1 MENIYNP
8 YSNKTEIKLTKITA
22 KNLRLRAYIGFKEWE
37 TKKLQD
43 LIISYSFLYNGAK
56 AIRSDSAADA
66 LDYKKINKAIIKLVD
81 RQRFYLLEKLT
92 DDIYQLIKK
101 NIYTRDVWVRVEKP
115 HALRFTDNVMAEVS
129 DQYRPNEVI
138 IGLGSNIDPE
148 NNIKKAL
155 KHLGEMGTITQKT
168 EFIYT
173 EPERKKDQPDFLN
186 GALVMAT
193 NLPYE
198 DLYHR
203 LKQTEDLMGRDR
215 TGDKNGPRKID
226 LDIVAYNSTITDD
239 EVYEYAFLKSF
250 VNELKPE
257 LLQ

>member
-8 YSNKTEIKLTKITA
+8 YTNNQEIKLTKIKA
-22 KNLRLRAYIGFKEWE
+22 ENLRLRAYIGFKEWE
-37 TKKLQD
+37 THKLQN
-43 LIISYSFLYNGAK
+43 LVISYSFLYNAAK
-56 AIRSDSAADA
+56 AIQSDSETDA
-66 LDYKKINKAIIKLVD
+66 LDYKKINKSIIKLVD

-115 HALRFTDNVMAEVS
+115 HALRFTDNVMSEIS
-129 DQYRPNEVI
+129 DRYRPNEVI

-155 KHLGEMGTITQKT
+155 EYLLEMGIIIRKS

-186 GALVMAT
+186 GALVMT
-193 NLPYE
+193 TDLPYE
-198 DLYHR
+198 DLYDK

-239 EVYEYAFLKSF
+239 EVYEYEFLKSF
-250 VNELKPE
+250 VKQLKPE